1 MKELDK
7 YLLKASFVGT
17 FAGTMLLPVWA
28 MLTNRVGG
36 DIVDAGIGYA
46 LFYIVTGLVVALVGR
61 TKWYSDNVKYMVFVG
76 FLISGVGEFCYIFA
90 TNQYE
95 LFAIQSL
102 VGLSVGLLNPAWD
115 TLYSDTNGSAAKKW
129 SFWTGGISFIMG
141 ISAIVGG
148 LIINYLGW
156 NALFITMGIIDGIA
170 IYYSWKVIKYA

>member
-102 VGLSVGLLNPAWD
+102 VGLSVGLTPAICSP
-115 TLYSDTNGSAAKKW
+115 LQNKK
-129 SFWTGGISFIMG
+129 T
-141 ISAIVGG
+141 
-148 LIINYLGW
+148 
-156 NALFITMGIIDGIA
+156 TMGNDDDL
-170 IYYSWKVIKYA
+170 KYLLSLSIFISI